1 MVKGID
7 DGRPRDYIVGRIK
20 PIIDE
25 EQRMSKIRYFDNFK
39 IVQLNDCIRECVKF
53 YKGKN
58 IVAILQKNG
67 VVAIYGS
74 GYFNV
79 CPSIESKYK
88 VACALYGL
96 KLITEERLNSYKEDW
111 ELSEVKTTLA
121 YLKLDAERLG
131 YKLVKKQ

>member
-1 MVKGID
+1 
-7 DGRPRDYIVGRIK
+7 
-20 PIIDE
+20 
-25 EQRMSKIRYFDNFK
+25 MSKIRYFDNFK

-96 KLITEERLNSYKEDW
+96 KLITEERLNSYEEDW